1 MSRTRDNSQILGPFV
16 GQHGGWHPS
25 TGWTGTPAQHL
36 VSVVAH
42 DVMTDVV
49 TKRFKET
56 SAKGGVV
63 NNPMSKHKCAP
74 SFKGGTYAVFSTRPG
89 SKSGY
94 RRETT
99 WGAECASQVTDAD
112 LSAKTSRL
120 ETLAITEAYSKVGEM
135 DLEGLVSLAE
145 ARETA
150 AFLAAPIGKM
160 RSLTNRWNRASQLFA
175 DDLVSYQARL
185 DKWNKLPPRVQA
197 RRKPPVLRKR
207 KIRIGR
213 VSVTDISSLWLAY
226 RYGLMPL
233 IYDVQGIISLI
244 QRKYGEVRLTA
255 RAKQSTS
262 WVDETR
268 PRAGPYGWNDS
279 YEYHFRTEYS
289 AEVRAGV
296 LYAAKTNFASAAGLT
311 IDRVPGALWELVP
324 LSFVVDWFVNI
335 GDVLNALTASAR
347 GEILASWCTVKVTYK
362 REHRLVSCTTTGDFA
377 AQVTNYPS
385 YTETGEFKRRYPTSL
400 QDIGVRGQF
409 DLNLKRWVDAFAL
422 IHQSLAKNSKILSA
436 KLDFSRS
443 TRPRKP

>member
-1 MSRTRDNSQILGPFV
+1 MSRIRDNSQILGPFI

-25 TGWTGTPAQHL
+25 TGWAGTPSQHL

-49 TKRFKET
+49 TKKFKET

-63 NNPMSKHKCAP
+63 NNPMSRHKCTP
-74 SFKGGTYAVFSTRPG
+74 SFKGGTYAVYSTQPG
-89 SKSGY
+89 STSGY
-94 RRETT
+94 RREST
-99 WGAECASQVTDAD
+99 WGAEIISQVTDD
-112 LSAKTSRL
+112 FSAKTSRL

-135 DLEGLVSLAE
+135 DLEALVSLAE

-150 AFLAAPIGKM
+150 AFLASPIGKM

-197 RRKPPVLRKR
+197 RRKPPSLRKR
-207 KIRIGR
+207 KMRIGR

-233 IYDVQGIISLI
+233 IYDVQGIIALI

-255 RAKQSTS
+255 RAKKSTT
-262 WVDETR
+262 WVDESR
-268 PRAGPYGWNDS
+268 PKAGPYGYNDS
-279 YEYHFRTEYS
+279 YEYHYRTEYT
-289 AEVRAGV
+289 AEIRAGV
-296 LYAAKTNFASAAGLT
+296 LYAAKTDFYSAAGLT
-311 IDRVPGALWELVP
+311 IDRVPGALWELVS
-324 LSFVVDWFVNI
+324 LSFVVDWFINI
-335 GDVLNALTASAR
+335 GDTLNALTAGAR
-347 GEILASWCTVKVTYK
+347 GEILASWCTVKVTYE
-362 REHRLVSCTTTGDFA
+362 RTHRLTSCTTTGAFA
-377 AQVTNYPS
+377 ANVASYPS
-385 YTETGEFKRRYPTSL
+385 YTESGEFKRRYPTTL
-400 QDIGVRGQF
+400 QNIGVRGQF
-409 DLNLKRWVDAFAL
+409 DLNLKRWIDAFAL

-443 TRPRKP
+443 TKPQKK